1 MQTVRTSGPWDGI
14 PPGPRASTRRSDT
27 GRSRCTPAGAREG
40 PVLGRGVARRGGS
53 GPRSL
58 AKYQALPLF
67 GGFQRKPG
75 GDSLRA
81 LRPDEPVL
89 QFQLWTV
96 SCSKTRTD
104 RSFS

>member
-1 MQTVRTSGPWDGI
+1 MHTVRASGTRDGI

-27 GRSRCTPAGAREG
+27 GRPGCTPAGAREG
-40 PVLGRGVARRGGS
+40 PVLGRGVARRGGP

-75 GDSLRA
+75 GDPLRA
-81 LRPDEPVL
+81 LHPEEAVL
-89 QFQLWTV
+89 QLSRLLRV
-96 SCSKTRTD
+96 GG
-104 RSFS
+104 